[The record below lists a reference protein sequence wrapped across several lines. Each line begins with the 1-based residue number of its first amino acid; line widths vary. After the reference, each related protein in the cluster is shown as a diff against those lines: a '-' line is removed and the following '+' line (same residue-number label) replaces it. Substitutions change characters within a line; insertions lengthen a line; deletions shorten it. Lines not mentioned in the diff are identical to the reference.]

1 MLSKATIIGNVGK
14 DPEIKTTPK
23 GKKVANFS
31 VASETGYGDKK
42 NTQWHNIVTFDEKLI
57 ENVIERFVS
66 KGTKCYAMGDL
77 IYKTWDKQDG
87 TKGYKTEIVLGF
99 GSEFKLLSSPNT
111 NGATR
116 PSPAPSAADFADELN
131 DELTI

>member
-14 DPEIKTTPK
+14 DPEIKTTNN
-23 GKKVANFS
+23 GKKVATFS
-31 VASETGYGDKK
+31 VASETGYGNKK
-42 NTQWHNIVTFDEKLI
+42 NTQWHNVVTFDAALI
-57 ENVIERFVS
+57 DNVIEKFVS

-77 IYKTWDKQDG
+77 TYNTWDKQDG

-99 GSEFKLLSSPNT
+99 GSEFKLLASPST

-116 PSPAPSAADFADELN
+116 PSPAPSAAAFADELN